1 MKTIDMNTWP
11 RRRHFDLFNGFDY
24 PHINLCANVD
34 VTAFYTNVNGKSI
47 SFTTAIVY
55 MLSRAANEAAEFRL
69 RIRGEKVVEHA
80 IVHPSPTVMAADD
93 LFSFCTIPY
102 TPDFET
108 FVEKAAERIGYYQ
121 KNPTLDDEDGQDDL
135 LYMTGIPWVS
145 FTGIM
150 HPIHMH
156 PVDSVP
162 RIAWGKFIEEGGRKK
177 MPLSVQV
184 HHALMDGL
192 HVGRYYQKVQEML
205 DDFDAVK

>member
-1 MKTIDMNTWP
+1 MKTIDMRTWP

-24 PHINLCANVD
+24 PHISLCANVD
-34 VTAFYTNVNGKSI
+34 VTVFYAAVKERSI
-47 SFTTAIVY
+47 SFTTSIVY
-55 MLSRAANEAAEFRL
+55 LLSRAANEATAFRM
-69 RIRGEKVVEHA
+69 RIRGEDVVEHK

-102 TPDFET
+102 TPDFEI
-108 FVEKAAERIGYYQ
+108 FVERATERIDHYQ
-121 KNPTLDDEDGQDDL
+121 KNPTLNDEEGQDNL
-135 LYMTGIPWVS
+135 LYLTGIPWVS

-156 PVDSVP
+156 PADSIP
-162 RIAWGKFIEEGGRKK
+162 RIAWGKFLEEGDRKK

-192 HVGRYYQKVQEML
+192 HVGRYYQRVQELL
-205 DDFDAVK
+205 DTFIVAK

>member
-1 MKTIDMNTWP
+1 MKTIDMRTWP

-24 PHINLCANVD
+24 PHISLCANVD
-34 VTAFYTNVNGKSI
+34 VTAFYAAVKERST

-55 MLSRAANEAAEFRL
+55 LLSRAANEATAFRM
-69 RIRGEKVVEHA
+69 RIRGEDVVEHE
-80 IVHPSPTVMAADD
+80 IVHPSPTVMAANN

-102 TPDFET
+102 TPDFGI
-108 FVEKAAERIGYYQ
+108 FVERAKERIDHYQ
-121 KNPTLDDEDGQDDL
+121 KNPTLNDEEGQDNL
-135 LYMTGIPWVS
+135 LYLTGIPWVS

-156 PVDSVP
+156 PADSIP
-162 RIAWGKFIEEGGRKK
+162 RIAWGKFLEEGDRKK

-192 HVGRYYQKVQEML
+192 HVGRYYQRVQELL
-205 DDFDAVK
+205 DTFIVVK